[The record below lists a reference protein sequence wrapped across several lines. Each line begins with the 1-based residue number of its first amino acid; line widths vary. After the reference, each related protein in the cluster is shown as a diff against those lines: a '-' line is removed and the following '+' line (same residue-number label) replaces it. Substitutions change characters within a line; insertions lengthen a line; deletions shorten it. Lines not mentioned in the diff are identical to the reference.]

1 MKSRVQI
8 VVSGMVQGV
17 GFRYFTLRR
26 AQKMGLG
33 GYVKNLPDGQVL
45 CEAEGEPGLLMEL
58 IRELRIG
65 PSFSDVRDLDVQW
78 FDEFKDYQNFQVRF

>member
-17 GFRYFTLRR
+17 GFRYYTLRR

-33 GYVKNLPDGQVL
+33 GYVRNQPDGRVL
-45 CEAEGEPGLLMEL
+45 CEAEGERGLLMEL

-65 PSFSDVRDLDVQW
+65 PSFSDVRDLDVEW
-78 FDEFKDYQNFQVRF
+78 FEELKNYHNFQVRF